1 MVKKPL
7 SDNANAFCRL
17 TTFMGGKKLEIK
29 VTPSSHRI
37 KDFLSENHGFEFSR
51 ADPVLCETI
60 LGKNPPKKSP
70 PPQQTLNLTLSLT

>member
-70 PPQQTLNLTLSLT
+70 PPSRLYT